1 MKKSISIILALLL
14 VLSLA
19 LVGCGGKTEPVSENN
34 EQAGESTEQ
43 QEDILKVALLI
54 NGSLGDKSFFDSADN
69 GMKML
74 KEKYGDKVE
83 TKTIE
88 MGKDLTKWEPTL
100 QDVSEQD
107 WDIIIVGTWQM
118 SEPLSNVAPQY
129 PDKKYIIFDTN
140 VDYSS
145 GDFPNVYSVLYKQN
159 EVAFLAGSLAARV
172 TTSDMPL
179 ANEQK
184 LIGFLGGVDVPV
196 VNDFLVGY
204 VEGAQY
210 IDKDVKVA
218 ISYVGAFSDSAKA
231 KEMSLAQ
238 YNQGA
243 DIAFNVAGQGG
254 LGQIDAAK
262 ETNNYVIGVDSDQ
275 AHLFKDSDMDK
286 AKLITTSALKRVDN
300 SIVRAIEMYKE
311 GTLKFGEAEIT
322 GFKEDCV
329 GLAEN
334 EIYTEVVPEEIRKEL
349 SEIKEKLING
359 DIKVKTAMGM
369 STDELN
375 QIRDSVRP

>member
-19 LVGCGGKTEPVSENN
+19 LVGCGSKTEPVAENN

-159 EVAFLAGSLAARV
+159 EVAFLAGSLAASV

>member
-1 MKKSISIILALLL
+1 MKKSVSILLALLL
-14 VLSLA
+14 AISLV
-19 LVGCGGKTEPVSENN
+19 LVGCGSKTGAPAGNN
-34 EQAGESTEQ
+34 EQ
-43 QEDILKVALLI
+43 QEDTLKVALLI

-69 GMKML
+69 GMKLL

-118 SEPLSNVAPQY
+118 SEPLSNIAPQY
-129 PDKKYIIFDTN
+129 PDKKYIIFDTE
-140 VDYSS
+140 VDYST
-145 GDFPNVYSVLYKQN
+145 GDFSNVYSVLYKQN
-159 EVAFLAGSLAARV
+159 EVAFLAGALASKV

-204 VEGAQY
+204 IEGAQY
-210 IDKDVKVA
+210 VNEDVKVA
-218 ISYVGAFSDSAKA
+218 LSYVGAFSDSAKA

-238 YNQGA
+238 YNQGV

-275 AHLFKDSDMDK
+275 AHLFKDSDIDK

-300 SIVRAIEMYKE
+300 SIVRAVEMYKE
-311 GTLKFGEAEIT
+311 GTLKFGETEVT
-322 GFKEDCV
+322 GFKEECV

-359 DIKVKTAMGM
+359 EIKVKTAMGM
-369 STDELN
+369 STEELN

>member
-1 MKKSISIILALLL
+1 MKKSVSILLALLL
-14 VLSLA
+14 SMSLV
-19 LVGCGGKTEPVSENN
+19 LVGCGSKTESPAGNN
-34 EQAGESTEQ
+34 EQ
-43 QEDILKVALLI
+43 QEDTLKVALLI

-69 GMKML
+69 GMKLL

-118 SEPLSNVAPQY
+118 SEPLSNIAPQY
-129 PDKKYIIFDTN
+129 PDKKYIIFDTE
-140 VDYSS
+140 VDYST
-145 GDFPNVYSVLYKQN
+145 GDFSNVYSVLYKQN
-159 EVAFLAGSLAARV
+159 EVAFLAGALASKV

-204 VEGAQY
+204 IEGAKY
-210 IDKDVKVA
+210 VDEDVKVA
-218 ISYVGAFSDSAKA
+218 LSYVGAFSDSAKA

-238 YNQGA
+238 YNQGV

-275 AHLFKDSDMDK
+275 AQLFKDSDIDK

-300 SIVRAIEMYKE
+300 SIVRAVEMYKE
-311 GTLKFGEAEIT
+311 GTLKFGETEVT
-322 GFKEDCV
+322 GFKEECV

-359 DIKVKTAMGM
+359 EIKVKTAMGM
-369 STDELN
+369 STEELN

>member
-1 MKKSISIILALLL
+1 KL
-14 VLSLA
+14 
-19 LVGCGGKTEPVSENN
+19 
-34 EQAGESTEQ
+34 
-43 QEDILKVALLI
+43 
-54 NGSLGDKSFFDSADN
+54 
-69 GMKML
+69 L

-118 SEPLSNVAPQY
+118 SEPLSNIAPQY
-129 PDKKYIIFDTN
+129 PDKKYIIFDTE
-140 VDYSS
+140 VDYST
-145 GDFPNVYSVLYKQN
+145 GDFSNVYSVLYKQN
-159 EVAFLAGSLAARV
+159 EVAFLAGALASKV

-179 ANEQK
+179 ANEDK

-204 VEGAQY
+204 IEGAQY
-210 IDKDVKVA
+210 VNEDVKVA
-218 ISYVGAFSDSAKA
+218 LSYVGAFSDSAKA

-238 YNQGA
+238 YNQGV

-275 AHLFKDSDMDK
+275 AHLFKDSDIDK

-300 SIVRAIEMYKE
+300 SIVRAVEMYKE
-311 GTLKFGEAEIT
+311 GTLKFGETEVT
-322 GFKEDCV
+322 GFKEECV

-359 DIKVKTAMGM
+359 EIKVKTAMGM
-369 STDELN
+369 STEELN